1 MTKHILVEVKERN
14 IEVYDGFKNEDE
26 AKALMKELM
35 YKQLEEIGFSKED
48 LEDADPTEFGI
59 DEDSAF
65 SSLGGVNLDYQI
77 VDITV

>member
-14 IEVYDGFKNEDE
+14 IEVYDGFKNEEE
-26 AKALMKELM
+26 AKTLMKELM
-35 YKQLEEIGFSKED
+35 YKQLEELDFSKED

-59 DEDSAF
+59 YEDSAF
-65 SSLGGVNLDYQI
+65 SNLGGVNLDYQI